1 MLCHVTFGVCRVC
14 VVFLYVFCFSSRRRH
29 TRCALVTGVQTCALP
44 ISTDDYCHG
53 EKTWTDY
60 CTEWA
65 AVNFG
70 TGQER
75 REAAQESAS
84 VSATFHVLRNSKTA
98 ALTVQDR
105 ISFEGAVWDITSAV
119 PSREFNAGMDITAV
133 RAA

>member
-1 MLCHVTFGVCRVC
+1 MIRLPPR
-14 VVFLYVFCFSSRRRH
+14 S
-29 TRCALVTGVQTCALP
+29 TRTDTLFPYTTLFRSPRNRKIIIERFTAT
-44 ISTDDYCHG
+44 TDDYGHG

>member
-1 MLCHVTFGVCRVC
+1 MC
-14 VVFLYVFCFSSRRRH
+14 FLLFVALMRSFFFSSRRRH
-29 TRCALVTGVQTCALP
+29 TICALVTGVHTCALP
-44 ISTDDYCHG
+44 IS
-53 EKTWTDY
+53 
-60 CTEWA
+60 
-65 AVNFG
+65 VNFG

-75 REAAQESAS
+75 LEAAQYGAS

>member
-1 MLCHVTFGVCRVC
+1 MRISDWSSDVCSSD
-14 VVFLYVFCFSSRRRH
+14 LY
-29 TRCALVTGVQTCALP
+29 G
-44 ISTDDYCHG
+44 HG

-119 PSREFNAGMDITAV
+119 RSEEHTSELQSLMRISYAV
-133 RAA
+133 FCLKKKTDKTTINQTTHLK

>member
-1 MLCHVTFGVCRVC
+1 MRISDWSSDVCSSD
-14 VVFLYVFCFSSRRRH
+14 LY
-29 TRCALVTGVQTCALP
+29 G
-44 ISTDDYCHG
+44 HG

-133 RAA
+133 RARSEEHTSELQSLMRI

>member
-1 MLCHVTFGVCRVC
+1 MRISDWSSDVC
-14 VVFLYVFCFSSRRRH
+14 SSDLGAVKSGPRNRKIIIERF
-29 TRCALVTGVQTCALP
+29 TAT
-44 ISTDDYCHG
+44 TDDYGHG

-84 VSATFHVLRNSKTA
+84 VSATRSEE
-98 ALTVQDR
+98 R
-105 ISFEGAVWDITSAV
+105 REGNECGSTCS
-119 PSREFNAGMDITAV
+119 SRWTPNN
-133 RAA
+133 